1 MRRTALLIA
10 LIGALISPKAQA
22 QTYTQL
28 KLWDSHERHPHIN
41 EIEFDE
47 TCYAEADSLFASLST
62 YDALYGH
69 GAMMENEFYAIRVY
83 MDARQSVDLY
93 GKRGYDPE
101 LFLTDFYTTPEM
113 AEQGYGEDILFV
125 GASIG
130 AGSFRGYEDG
140 KPSLVKP
147 VKARG
152 QRVLYNLQD
161 SSAFEVWDKAWLYQ
175 GRRLNVREV
184 YTMRL
189 GRRDTQVDIFVED
202 TEEGA
207 GVDTLT
213 FVTGAQKLEKDNV
226 GLMLPERGIVA
237 SWGTNVPEKEARPD
251 DEQTLGIAVSVP
263 EEYLQ
268 AVYEDEL
275 NYLCLVHPVGG
286 HIRYHILAA
295 ADIQAENGFHSAEEW
310 LGAAKGI
317 KDSLKP

>member
-10 LIGALISPKAQA
+10 LMGSLISLKA
-22 QTYTQL
+22 QTYAQL

-47 TCYAEADSLFASLST
+47 TRLAEADSLFASLST

-101 LFLTDFYTTPEM
+101 LFLTDFYTTPEL
-113 AEQGYGEDILFV
+113 AAQGYGEDILFV

-140 KPSLVKP
+140 KPSLLKP
-147 VKARG
+147 VEARG

-189 GRRDTQVDIFVED
+189 GRRDTQVDVWIED
-202 TEEGA
+202 CEGE
-207 GVDTLT
+207 GEGIDGLT
-213 FVTGAQKLEKDNV
+213 FVTGAQKLEKDNR
-226 GLMLPERGIVA
+226 GLMLPESGIVA

-251 DEQTLGIAVSVP
+251 DEQTLGIMVAVP
-263 EEYLQ
+263 REYLQ
-268 AVYEDEL
+268 EVYEDEL
-275 NYLCLVHPVGG
+275 NYLCVLHPAGG
-286 HIRYHILAA
+286 HIRYYILAA
-295 ADIQAENGFHSAEEW
+295 ADIQQEGGFHSAEEW